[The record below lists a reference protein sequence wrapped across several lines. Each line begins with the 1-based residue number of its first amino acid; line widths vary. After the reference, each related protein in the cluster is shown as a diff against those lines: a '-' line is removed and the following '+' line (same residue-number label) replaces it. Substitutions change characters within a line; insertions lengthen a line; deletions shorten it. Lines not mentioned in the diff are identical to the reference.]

1 MNRESLST
9 FLERGFY
16 GIIVGLIYAWI
27 NLQGDAAL
35 YVLCMTIGFSIGF
48 FTGLLER
55 GLYLTRLRRQQLMII
70 LLIRVLSNLAV
81 IVLSIFLTLGLYS
94 IITGSTNWSV
104 LRRELIGWIQG
115 GSFLYAVFYAVV
127 VLVLLQFITL
137 VSRLL
142 GPRMLINY
150 LIGRYHSPQ
159 EEERIFMFMDLR
171 ASTTIAERLG
181 HVKWHQFLN
190 DFFFDIGRPV
200 RRAKG
205 EIYQYVGDEV
215 VISWQ
220 VDTGIRHLNCIH
232 CFFWIWE
239 KMYNRRAYY
248 LKKYGYEPVFK
259 AGYHIGEVVVGEIG
273 DFTRDVVFHGDTVNT
288 ASRIQVECN
297 VWNRRLLL
305 SDSLLQQLNLGE
317 EYTSEYITTIRLRG
331 KNQELG
337 LYSLDPV
344 KPIPMPHLVSPDI

>member
-1 MNRESLST
+1 MNRDSLVN

-16 GIIVGLIYAWI
+16 GSVVGLIYAWI
-27 NLQGDAAL
+27 NLKGDWQMFL
-35 YVLCMTIGFSIGF
+35 VSMTIGFSIGF
-48 FTGLLER
+48 FTALLER
-55 GLYLTRLRRQQLMII
+55 GLYMTRLRRQKFLII
-70 LLIRVLSNLAV
+70 LSVRVLANLLV
-81 IVLSIFLTLGLYS
+81 IVLSLFLVIGLYS
-94 IITGSTNWSV
+94 LIAQDFDGKQVGNA
-104 LRRELIGWIQG
+104 LIGWIRDG
-115 GSFLYAVFYAVV
+115 NFLFAVFYAIV
-127 VLVLLQFITL
+127 VLVVLQFVNL

-159 EEERIFMFMDLR
+159 VEERIFMFMDLR

-190 DFFFDIGRPV
+190 DFFYDIGRPV
-200 RRAKG
+200 RKAQG

-215 VISWQ
+215 VISWPTK
-220 VDTGIRHLNCIH
+220 TGLKDLHCIH

-239 KMYNRRAYY
+239 KMIHRRDYY
-248 LKKYGYEPVFK
+248 IERYGYEPVFK

-273 DFTRDVVFHGDTVNT
+273 DYTRDIVFHGDTVNT
-288 ASRIQVECN
+288 ASRIQMECN

-305 SDSLLQQLNLGE
+305 SDTLLNQLDLGT
-317 EYTSEYITTIRLRG
+317 EYTSEYITNIRLRG

-344 KPIPMPHLVSPDI
+344 KPIPMPEPVTPEE

>member
-1 MNRESLST
+1 MNRDSIGN

-16 GIIVGLIYAWI
+16 GSVVGLIYAWV
-27 NLQGDAAL
+27 NLKGDWTMFL
-35 YVLCMTIGFSIGF
+35 MSMTIGFSIGF
-48 FTGLLER
+48 FTALLER
-55 GLYLTRLRRQQLMII
+55 VLYMTHLRRQKFLII
-70 LLIRVLSNLAV
+70 LSVRVLANLLV
-81 IVLSIFLTLGLYS
+81 IVLSIFFVIGLYS
-94 IITGSTNWSV
+94 LIAKDFDGEEVGQS
-104 LRRELIGWIQG
+104 LIGWIRDG
-115 GSFLYAVFYAVV
+115 NFLFAVFYAIV
-127 VLVLLQFITL
+127 VLIVLQFINL

-159 EEERIFMFMDLR
+159 VEERIFMFMDLR
-171 ASTTIAERLG
+171 ASTTIAEQLG

-190 DFFFDIGRPV
+190 DFFYDIGRPV
-200 RRAKG
+200 RKANG

-215 VISWQ
+215 VISWPRT
-220 VDTGIRHLNCIH
+220 TGLKDLNCIH

-239 KMYNRRAYY
+239 KMIQRREYY
-248 LKKYGYEPVFK
+248 IERYGYEPVFK

-273 DFTRDVVFHGDTVNT
+273 DYTRDIVFHGDTVNT
-288 ASRIQVECN
+288 ASRIQMECN

-305 SDSLLQQLNLGE
+305 SDTLLNQLDLAN
-317 EYTSEYITTIRLRG
+317 EYTSEYITNIRLRG

-344 KPIPMPHLVSPDI
+344 KPIPMPVPVTPEE